1 MVMASW
7 IDILGIANCGFNN
20 ANQLSDIF
28 IASVC
33 GVDPILFSIGSAV
46 TISKKELV
54 FSSITDYL
62 KDTKDEGLI
71 DKKFILIKAQGGQK
85 FFVLLEA
92 GEN

>member
-1 MVMASW
+1 MVMSSW
-7 IDILGIANCGFNN
+7 IDILSTANYGFNN
-20 ANQLSDIF
+20 VNQLSDIF
-28 IASVC
+28 IASIC
-33 GVDPILFSIGSAV
+33 GVDPILFSIGNTI

-54 FSSITDYL
+54 FSSLTDYL
-62 KDTKDEGLI
+62 KDTKDKELI